1 MLKRISTVS
10 TNTDLF
16 WEEIPT
22 GVLLKDKISAL
33 SERRSTYRHRQSIM
47 HHFSYA
53 HSQMLDMPVEN
64 TSKSSFGFV
73 ITAVTCQERPLQ
85 TTLLAFPCTP
95 KEGNFVAQSMIIKAC
110 SGVILLRISSFA
122 TSWCT
127 ALKMWAFH
135 RSILSIAL
143 LMSCSSSSFSSWYLK
158 IKIKTLMVSF
168 CYQRCNYNFLT
179 F

>member
-1 MLKRISTVS
+1 M
-10 TNTDLF
+10 
-16 WEEIPT
+16 
-22 GVLLKDKISAL
+22 
-33 SERRSTYRHRQSIM
+33 HR
-47 HHFSYA
+47 FGYA
-53 HSQMLDMPVEN
+53 HSQMWDVPVEY
-64 TSKSSFGFV
+64 TSNSSFGFV
-73 ITAVTCQERPLQ
+73 ITAVTCQERPF
-85 TTLLAFPCTP
+85 FPNHSP
-95 KEGNFVAQSMIIKAC
+95 YVFLYFNGRNFIAQSMIIKAC

-143 LMSCSSSSFSSWYLK
+143 LMSCSSSSFSSRYLK
-158 IKIKTLMVSF
+158 IKIKKLMVSF